1 MVTGLDLSAPVDQ
14 DTFDNLRAALHEH
27 AVLVLPTQDLGPDHI
42 IAWSRRFG
50 ELETHIEA
58 DFLLPGYQE
67 IVVIGN
73 LMVDGKLRAL
83 FVNGREEWHYDYSYA
98 AKPSIAALFYAVEIP
113 PEGGDTLFLDAR
125 AAYDALTADM
135 KRRIDDLKGV
145 NWYENLDRHLRTMD
159 PSRPMPSE
167 ALRRQW
173 PPVKHGLVEAHP
185 ETGRRAL
192 RISPSVLSGVEGL
205 SEAQSKSLIDALLA
219 HATAPQF
226 VYRHRWKVRD
236 LVIFDNRALLHSAT
250 WFDAEK
256 YRRVMYRTTILRE

>member
-1 MVTGLDLSAPVDQ
+1 M
-14 DTFDNLRAALHEH
+14 
-27 AVLVLPTQDLGPDHI
+27 
-42 IAWSRRFG
+42 
-50 ELETHIEA
+50 ETHIEA

-98 AKPSIAALFYAVEIP
+98 DRPSIAALFYAVEIP

-125 AAYDALTADM
+125 AAYDALPADM

-159 PSRPMPSE
+159 PSRPLPSE

-173 PPVKHGLVEAHP
+173 PPVKHGLVETHP

-205 SEAQSKSLIDALLA
+205 TEADSKSLIDELLA